1 MPCGETHSCVKQR
14 KTYSIDKGK
23 DLKSRNSSLSMFRES
38 SPTACLSTQEAEY
51 IALSEAT
58 KEALNLRM
66 LLRDLG
72 FGLSAPMTLFSDNKG
87 AISMSQHPTNKP
99 ATRHVDMRI
108 RMCRQ
113 HVELG
118 NIKTEHMPGTDL
130 PADMCS
136 KQTVCPTHEKHT
148 A

>member
-1 MPCGETHSCVKQR
+1 MK
-14 KTYSIDKGK
+14 
-23 DLKSRNSSLSMFRES
+23 
-38 SPTACLSTQEAEY
+38 
-51 IALSEAT
+51 
-58 KEALNLRM
+58 
-66 LLRDLG
+66 
-72 FGLSAPMTLFSDNKG
+72 LFSDNKG

-108 RMCRQ
+108 HMCRQ

-148 A
+148 VRTFGDQSLAPPAAPITRVVHGD